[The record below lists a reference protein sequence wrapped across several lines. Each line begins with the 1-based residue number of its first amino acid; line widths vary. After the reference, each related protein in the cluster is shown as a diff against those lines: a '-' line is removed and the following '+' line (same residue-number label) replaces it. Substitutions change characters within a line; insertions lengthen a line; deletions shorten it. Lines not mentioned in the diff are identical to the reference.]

1 MLSAYTIDRVTKI
14 YPGQSTPA
22 NREISLEIA
31 AGEIFGFL
39 GDNGAGKT
47 TLVRQMVNLLKSSA
61 GTIALFGRPVD
72 SSPLHVACN
81 VGYMPQEAYSLNNL
95 TVGEALYYTAR
106 LRGLSHADS
115 RRERDRLLDAWQVG
129 DLRDRVNS
137 RLSVG
142 QRRLLRLAVT
152 MTGSPP
158 VLILDEPTNDLDPQR
173 RKLVWDLLRAEN
185 AGRGTTVIFI
195 THDAIEAEKIIQR
208 VGILHCGELV
218 AVGSPAVLKRA
229 VDRKLRL
236 ELLFSPD
243 APPRLPA
250 GVEVFAIQPGRW
262 LVYLDWQGSPQ
273 TLSTFL
279 DQFDLSQ
286 VDDFRLYSATLE
298 DLYLYYAQSPT

>member
-14 YPGQSTPA
+14 YPGQSAPA

-47 TLVRQMVNLLKSSA
+47 TLVRQMVNLLKSTA
-61 GTIALFGRPVD
+61 GTISLFGRRVD
-72 SSPLHVACN
+72 ADPLLVACN
-81 VGYMPQEAYSLNNL
+81 VGYMPQESYYLNNM

-106 LRGLSHADS
+106 LRGLSRADS
-115 RRERDRLLDAWQVG
+115 RRERDRLLDAWQIG
-129 DLRDRVNS
+129 DLRDRVNT

-142 QRRLLRLAVT
+142 QRRLLRLAIT

-173 RKLVWDLLRAEN
+173 RKLVWDLLRSEN
-185 AGRGTTVIFI
+185 ASRGTTVIFI

-208 VGILHCGELV
+208 VGILRCGELV
-218 AVGSPAVLKRA
+218 AVGSPSVLKRA

-250 GVEVFAIQPGRW
+250 GVEVLAVQPGRW
-262 LVYLDWQGSPQ
+262 LVYLDWQGSAQ
-273 TLSTFL
+273 SVSTFL
-279 DQFDLSQ
+279 DQIDLSQ

-298 DLYLYYAQSPT
+298 DLYLYYAQSPA